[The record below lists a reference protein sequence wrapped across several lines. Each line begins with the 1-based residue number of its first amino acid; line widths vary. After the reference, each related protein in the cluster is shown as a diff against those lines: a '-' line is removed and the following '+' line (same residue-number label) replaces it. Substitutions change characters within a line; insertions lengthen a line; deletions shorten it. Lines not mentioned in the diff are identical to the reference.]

1 VVSGHGTTF
10 QPPGPAICYH
20 TLWRARRLCFPVP
33 EVQRRSPPE
42 SGQRYDAAFFEGE
55 MWMVSLKQASV
66 FHLAG
71 QPRNSALDWQLRLS
85 PEWRAALILHSQ
97 GLLKLLTF

>member
-1 VVSGHGTTF
+1 MVVSGHGTTS

-20 TLWRARRLCFPVP
+20 TLWRARRLRFPVP

-55 MWMVSLKQASV
+55 MWMVSLKQPPSSAWPDS
-66 FHLAG
+66 LET
-71 QPRNSALDWQLRLS
+71 QPSTGN
-85 PEWRAALILHSQ
+85 
-97 GLLKLLTF
+97 